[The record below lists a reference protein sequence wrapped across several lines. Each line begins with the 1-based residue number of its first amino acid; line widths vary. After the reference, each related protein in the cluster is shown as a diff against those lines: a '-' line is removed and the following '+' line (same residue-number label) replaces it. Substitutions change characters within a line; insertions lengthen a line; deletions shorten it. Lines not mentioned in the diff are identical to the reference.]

1 MFKRISYLAVVP
13 AAVLAFAVAGCG
25 GGGSSTPATASTNS
39 SSSSSSS
46 SSGKG
51 QVLTVSADPGGQLRF
66 DKAKLT
72 ASKPGTVTLRMTN
85 PSSAGMPHGIAIEG
99 NGVDRDGPIVDAGK
113 TSTVTATLKK
123 GTYTF
128 YCPVPGHLQAGMK
141 GTLTVR

>member
-13 AAVLAFAVAGCG
+13 AAVLALAVAGCG
-25 GGGSSTPATASTNS
+25 GGGSNTPATTSTNS
-39 SSSSSSS
+39 SSSSSA
-46 SSGKG
+46 SGKG

-72 ASKPGTVTLRMTN
+72 ASKPGPVTLRMTN

-113 TSTVTATLKK
+113 TSMVTATLKK